1 MESTQILLVSKEHSA
16 LDLSWKRGI
25 SQGWQWETA
34 SSGWEALE
42 RVKVGPGPDLILLDL
57 VDGDSD
63 GLHTLSW
70 LRRVRPDLPVLV
82 LAASDDSRQKLEA
95 IRMGA
100 RDYLVRPLLR

>member
-16 LDLSWKRGI
+16 LDLPWKRAEG
-25 SQGWQWETA
+25 QGWQWETA

-42 RVKVGPGPDLILLDL
+42 RVKAGPGPDLILLDL

-63 GLHTLSW
+63 GLHTLRW

-82 LAASDDSRQKLEA
+82 LADSDDSRQKLEA
-95 IRMGA
+95 ITK
-100 RDYLVRPLLR
+100 DEDLSQFIL